1 MEIQAFAKLNL
12 TLDILGKREDGY
24 HDLRM
29 VMQSITLADTLTLEE
44 NQGEGLR
51 VSANLRFLP
60 TGEKNLAA
68 AAALRF
74 WEALGREPE
83 DLDIRIEKRIPVC
96 AGMAGGSSDAAAV
109 LRALNQRAGDPFSPK
124 ELARLGE
131 RVGSDVPY
139 CVLGGTALAEGRGE
153 VLTPLAPLTAL
164 AEAKVRNRITGI
176 VNDAVARTLEE
187 QGISYADLVTVTF
200 ELDGAES
207 APAPTGQQLEITMS
221 GSEGEHTIT
230 TTLLDTPAAA
240 GFASHLPLSFS
251 MTDYMGREKHAHMD
265 FSIGDSLLENI
276 TVDYEIGD
284 IIYYPPGPT
293 FAMYYDHDGRTI
305 AAGMEVIARM
315 DQDGIGALGSYAGNV
330 DVTVSLAE

>member
-83 DLDIRIEKRIPVC
+83 NLDIRIEKRIPVC

-109 LRALNQRAGDPFSPK
+109 LRALNQRAGEPFAPK

-153 VLTPLAPLTAL
+153 VLTPLAPLPRCWVVACKPDFPISTPELFAQADRVKLRRRPDTAGL
-164 AEAKVRNRITGI
+164 VAALEAG
-176 VNDAVARTLEE
+176 DLGGVARRMYNVFEDVLPARLYTRVAE
-187 QGISYADLVTVTF
+187 IKNDLIQC
-200 ELDGAES
+200 GALG
-207 APAPTGQQLEITMS
+207 ANMS
-221 GSEGEHTIT
+221 GS
-230 TTLLDTPAAA
+230 
-240 GFASHLPLSFS
+240 
-251 MTDYMGREKHAHMD
+251 
-265 FSIGDSLLENI
+265 
-276 TVDYEIGD
+276 
-284 IIYYPPGPT
+284 GPT
-293 FAMYYDHDGRTI
+293 AFGLFDRLE
-305 AAGMEVIARM
+305 AAQEARACLAQRYR
-315 DQDGIGALGSYAGNV
+315 DTFLCE
-330 DVTVSLAE
+330 TV

>member
-83 DLDIRIEKRIPVC
+83 NLDIRIEKRIPVC

-109 LRALNQRAGDPFSPK
+109 LRALNQRSGDPFSPK

-153 VLTPLAPLTAL
+153 VLTPLAPLPRCWVVACKPDFPISTPELFAQADRVKLRRRPDTAGL
-164 AEAKVRNRITGI
+164 VAALEAG
-176 VNDAVARTLEE
+176 DLGGVARRMYNVFEDVLPARLYTRVAE
-187 QGISYADLVTVTF
+187 IKNDLIQC
-200 ELDGAES
+200 GALG
-207 APAPTGQQLEITMS
+207 ANMS
-221 GSEGEHTIT
+221 GS
-230 TTLLDTPAAA
+230 
-240 GFASHLPLSFS
+240 
-251 MTDYMGREKHAHMD
+251 
-265 FSIGDSLLENI
+265 
-276 TVDYEIGD
+276 
-284 IIYYPPGPT
+284 GPT
-293 FAMYYDHDGRTI
+293 AFGLFDRLE
-305 AAGMEVIARM
+305 AAQEARACLAQRYR
-315 DQDGIGALGSYAGNV
+315 DTFLCE
-330 DVTVSLAE
+330 TV

>member
-60 TGEKNLAA
+60 TGEKNLAT

-109 LRALNQRAGDPFSPK
+109 LRALNQRAGEPFSPK

-153 VLTPLAPLTAL
+153 VLTPLPPLPRCWVVACKPDFPISTPELFAQADRVKLRRRPDTAGL
-164 AEAKVRNRITGI
+164 VAALEAG
-176 VNDAVARTLEE
+176 DLGGVARRMYNVFEDVLPARLYTRVAE
-187 QGISYADLVTVTF
+187 IKNDLIQC
-200 ELDGAES
+200 GALG
-207 APAPTGQQLEITMS
+207 ANMS
-221 GSEGEHTIT
+221 GS
-230 TTLLDTPAAA
+230 
-240 GFASHLPLSFS
+240 
-251 MTDYMGREKHAHMD
+251 
-265 FSIGDSLLENI
+265 
-276 TVDYEIGD
+276 
-284 IIYYPPGPT
+284 GPT
-293 FAMYYDHDGRTI
+293 AFGLFDRLE
-305 AAGMEVIARM
+305 AAQEARSCLTQRYR
-315 DQDGIGALGSYAGNV
+315 DTFLCE
-330 DVTVSLAE
+330 TV

>member
-109 LRALNQRAGDPFSPK
+109 LRALNQRVGEPFSPK

-153 VLTPLAPLTAL
+153 VLTPLPPLPRCWVVACKPDFPISTPELFAQADRVKLRRRPDTAGL
-164 AEAKVRNRITGI
+164 VAALEAG
-176 VNDAVARTLEE
+176 DLGGVARRMYNVFEDVLPARLYTRVAE
-187 QGISYADLVTVTF
+187 IKNDLIQC
-200 ELDGAES
+200 GALG
-207 APAPTGQQLEITMS
+207 ANMS
-221 GSEGEHTIT
+221 GS
-230 TTLLDTPAAA
+230 
-240 GFASHLPLSFS
+240 
-251 MTDYMGREKHAHMD
+251 
-265 FSIGDSLLENI
+265 
-276 TVDYEIGD
+276 
-284 IIYYPPGPT
+284 GPT
-293 FAMYYDHDGRTI
+293 AFGLFDRLE
-305 AAGMEVIARM
+305 AAQEARACLTQRYR
-315 DQDGIGALGSYAGNV
+315 DTFLCE
-330 DVTVSLAE
+330 TV

>member
-44 NQGEGLR
+44 NRGEGLR

-83 DLDIRIEKRIPVC
+83 NLDIRIEKRIPVC

-109 LRALNQRAGDPFSPK
+109 LRALNQRAGEPFAPK

-153 VLTPLAPLTAL
+153 VLTPLAPLPRCWVVACKPDFPISTPELFAQADRVKLRRRPDTAGL
-164 AEAKVRNRITGI
+164 VAALEAG
-176 VNDAVARTLEE
+176 DLGGVARRM
-187 QGISYADLVTVTF
+187 YNVF
-200 ELDGAES
+200 EDVLPARLYTRVAEIKNVLIQCGALG
-207 APAPTGQQLEITMS
+207 ANMS
-221 GSEGEHTIT
+221 GS
-230 TTLLDTPAAA
+230 
-240 GFASHLPLSFS
+240 
-251 MTDYMGREKHAHMD
+251 
-265 FSIGDSLLENI
+265 
-276 TVDYEIGD
+276 
-284 IIYYPPGPT
+284 GPT
-293 FAMYYDHDGRTI
+293 AFGLFDRLE
-305 AAGMEVIARM
+305 AAQEARACLAQRYR
-315 DQDGIGALGSYAGNV
+315 DTFLCE
-330 DVTVSLAE
+330 TV

>member
-1 MEIQAFAKLNL
+1 MEVQAYAKLNL

-109 LRALNQRAGDPFSPK
+109 LRALNQRAGEPFAPK

-153 VLTPLAPLTAL
+153 VLTPLAPLPRCWVVACKPDFPISTPELFAQADRVKLRRRPDTAGL
-164 AEAKVRNRITGI
+164 VAALEAG
-176 VNDAVARTLEE
+176 DLGGVARRM
-187 QGISYADLVTVTF
+187 YNVF
-200 ELDGAES
+200 EDVLPARLYTRVAEIKNVLIQCGALG
-207 APAPTGQQLEITMS
+207 ANMS
-221 GSEGEHTIT
+221 GS
-230 TTLLDTPAAA
+230 
-240 GFASHLPLSFS
+240 
-251 MTDYMGREKHAHMD
+251 
-265 FSIGDSLLENI
+265 
-276 TVDYEIGD
+276 
-284 IIYYPPGPT
+284 GPT
-293 FAMYYDHDGRTI
+293 AFGLFDRLE
-305 AAGMEVIARM
+305 AAQEARACLAQRYR
-315 DQDGIGALGSYAGNV
+315 DTFLCE
-330 DVTVSLAE
+330 TV

>member
-153 VLTPLAPLTAL
+153 VLTPLPPLPRCWVVACKPDFPISTPELFAQADRVKLRRRPDTAGL
-164 AEAKVRNRITGI
+164 VAALEAG
-176 VNDAVARTLEE
+176 DLGGVARRMYNVFEDVLPARLYTRVAE
-187 QGISYADLVTVTF
+187 IKNDLIQC
-200 ELDGAES
+200 GALG
-207 APAPTGQQLEITMS
+207 ANMS
-221 GSEGEHTIT
+221 GS
-230 TTLLDTPAAA
+230 
-240 GFASHLPLSFS
+240 
-251 MTDYMGREKHAHMD
+251 
-265 FSIGDSLLENI
+265 
-276 TVDYEIGD
+276 
-284 IIYYPPGPT
+284 GPT
-293 FAMYYDHDGRTI
+293 AFGLFDRLE
-305 AAGMEVIARM
+305 AAQEARACLAQRYR
-315 DQDGIGALGSYAGNV
+315 DTFLCE
-330 DVTVSLAE
+330 TV